1 MNIHPFAAVRPNK
14 GDAALVASVPYDVVD
29 TAEAKALAAG
39 NSKSFLHVSRPEID
53 LPDGTDCSSPEA
65 YAQARK
71 ALDALVANGTLV
83 RDAEPKFYAYRQTM
97 GSHSQTGIVA
107 TFDTQDYLAGV
118 LKQHEKTRKDKE
130 DDRTRHIETLSAHTG
145 PAFLTYRDDKAIDL
159 IVADACR
166 REPLYDFVAP
176 DGIGHTVWEIASA
189 SSCAGDELQ
198 ELFARIPVAYIAD
211 GHHRSAAASRYA
223 KEHGFEGESRWF
235 LAVAFPASQLKILA
249 YNRLVADLNGLS
261 PYEFMSRIS
270 ENFTIGQK
278 GSRNC
283 RMYFNGSW
291 TDLSWDVPAGAD
303 VVSSLDVSYLQDKL
317 LAPVL
322 GIGDPRTDK
331 RISFMGG
338 IRGDAALAAK
348 VDSGEAAVAFAPPR
362 DPACAVAG
370 WSAQAQEHSVHWL
383 LPPSTRS
390 STRVSVPASPRD
402 ETFLRGLDGESG
414 TAVAEKVQTGQASSS
429 LCTHGTEFSC
439 LWMLTGFL
447 PLISSRR

>member
-1 MNIHPFAAVRPNK
+1 MKIQPFAAVRPNRE
-14 GDAALVASVPYDVVD
+14 DAALVASVPYDVVD

-39 NSKSFLHVSRPEID
+39 NPKSFLHVSRPEID

-71 ALDALVANGTLV
+71 ALDKLIADGVLV
-83 RDAEPKFYAYRQTM
+83 RDSEPKFYAYRQTM

-130 DDRTRHIETLSAHTG
+130 DDRTRHLETLSAHTG

-159 IVADACR
+159 VVADACR

-176 DGIGHTVWEIASA
+176 DGIGHTVWEIASG
-189 SSCAGDELQ
+189 SSCTADELQ

-291 TDLSWDVPAGAD
+291 TDLSWDIPAGAD

-348 VDSGEAAVAFAPPR
+348 VDSGEAAVAFAMEPVTVEEMMAIADAGAIMPPKSTWFEPKLR
-362 DPACAVAG
+362 SG
-370 WSAQAQEHSVHWL
+370 LFVH
-383 LPPSTRS
+383 T
-390 STRVSVPASPRD
+390 V
-402 ETFLRGLDGESG
+402 
-414 TAVAEKVQTGQASSS
+414 
-429 LCTHGTEFSC
+429 
-439 LWMLTGFL
+439 
-447 PLISSRR
+447 